1 MKITVGALT
10 PDDRQEWET
19 LYREYAEFYQVP
31 MTSEILD
38 TVWSWIFEED
48 YGFYAL
54 VAKNGNNRPIGL
66 MHFREMPSPLR
77 GKKVGFLD
85 DLFVLPES
93 RGTGG

>member
-19 LYREYAEFYQVP
+19 LYRGYAEFYQVP

-54 VAKNGNNRPIGL
+54 VANNGIIVK
-66 MHFREMPSPLR
+66 SASCTS
-77 GKKVGFLD
+77 GKCPHLYEEKRLVF
-85 DLFVLPES
+85 
-93 RGTGG
+93 